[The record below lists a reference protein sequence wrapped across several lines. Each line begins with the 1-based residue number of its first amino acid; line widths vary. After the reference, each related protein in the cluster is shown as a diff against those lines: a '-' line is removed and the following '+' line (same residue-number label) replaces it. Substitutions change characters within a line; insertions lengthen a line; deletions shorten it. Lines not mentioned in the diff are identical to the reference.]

1 MHLLRRITLAAI
13 VCSMSRAGKIAGLKT
28 ALTTVSPQSIR
39 AAAERIAPY
48 AVRTPVLR
56 SDHIDALAGCEVHFK
71 CEHLQVTG
79 SFKARGALN
88 AVLSLSDAEAAVGV
102 VAHSTGNHGAA
113 VARAAQ
119 ARGAPCA
126 IVVPTV
132 TPAAKLAN
140 IARYGPTVVQCE
152 PSPAARQ
159 AASEAEAARLGGATI
174 VHPFDDG
181 RVICGQG
188 TIGLELLEDVAGLDA
203 ILVPVSGGGMLGGI
217 AAACAGTSTRVIAV
231 EPAGKALGAALA
243 AGERVIFD
251 EAELDARPTLATVAD
266 AMPTRLLGPNL
277 AWPLSYGLL
286 DARDVL
292 AVDDAAI
299 EAALRL
305 TASELKQAVEPAGA
319 VALAGLLSPAF
330 AALRDDPERPLRRV
344 AAVVCGGN
352 VDAGTLAAILAGG
365 GD

>member
-1 MHLLRRITLAAI
+1 MYL
-13 VCSMSRAGKIAGLKT
+13 
-28 ALTTVSPQSIR
+28 
-39 AAAERIAPY
+39 
-48 AVRTPVLR
+48 
-56 SDHIDALAGCEVHFK
+56 ID
-71 CEHLQVTG
+71 
-79 SFKARGALN
+79 
-88 AVLSLSDAEAAVGV
+88 SLS
-102 VAHSTGNHGAA
+102 
-113 VARAAQ
+113 
-119 ARGAPCA
+119 
-126 IVVPTV
+126 
-132 TPAAKLAN
+132 
-140 IARYGPTVVQCE
+140 
-152 PSPAARQ
+152 
-159 AASEAEAARLGGATI
+159 AASMMQDVTAPSLNQQAT
-174 VHPFDDG
+174 
-181 RVICGQG
+181 
-188 TIGLELLEDVAGLDA
+188 A
-203 ILVPVSGGGMLGGI
+203 
-217 AAACAGTSTRVIAV
+217 
-231 EPAGKALGAALA
+231 
-243 AGERVIFD
+243 
-251 EAELDARPTLATVAD
+251 LATVAD